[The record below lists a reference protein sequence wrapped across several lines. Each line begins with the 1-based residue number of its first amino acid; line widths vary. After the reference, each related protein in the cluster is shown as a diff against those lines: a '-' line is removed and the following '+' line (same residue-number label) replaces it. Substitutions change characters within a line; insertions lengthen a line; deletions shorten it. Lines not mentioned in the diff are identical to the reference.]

1 MTGEVRGVT
10 GEVRGVTGE
19 VRSMTGEVRGMTG
32 EVRSMTGEVRGVTGQ
47 FALTG
52 PGVIS
57 TMRALGSGLPVSR
70 HGVLQCSLAG

>member
-1 MTGEVRGVT
+1 MTGEARGVT
-10 GEVRGVTGE
+10 GEARRMAGGA
-19 VRSMTGEVRGMTG
+19 RRMA
-32 EVRSMTGEVRGVTGQ
+32 GEVRGVTGQ

-70 HGVLQCSLAG
+70 RGVLQSAVWRGSTGYSAVW